1 MRKVISL
8 MIFALMICCCNC
20 SCTRIDAGYEG
31 IKVNLY
37 GSNKGVSDVELV
49 TGRVWFNPVTTAVYE
64 YPTFIQTVDYPPF
77 TINAKD
83 GGAFE
88 VDPTVNMNL
97 IPGKASEVFVK
108 YRRDMSEVIND
119 VLYTHIKN
127 AYRIKLSNYTTDEI
141 VSKREEFE
149 NVTEEYLRQI
159 LLNENF
165 ELGEM
170 TSGLKYPETLEKAI
184 IAKTEAV
191 QNAQRAQNELE
202 LAKANAEKLLV
213 TARAE
218 KEANELRTK
227 GLTPAVLEQMWIEKW
242 DGTLPVYGEV
252 PTLFKDISK

>member
-1 MRKVISL
+1 MKKIVSL
-8 MIFALMICCCNC
+8 MIFAAMICCCNC
-20 SCTRIDAGYEG
+20 SCTRVDAGHEG

-37 GSNKGVSDVELV
+37 GDNKGVDDVELV
-49 TGRVWFNPVTTAVYE
+49 TGWVWFNPIAEAVYE
-64 YPTFIQTVDYPPF
+64 YPTFVQTVNYPAF

-83 GGAFE
+83 GGAFV

-97 IPGKASEVFVK
+97 IPGKASDVFVK
-108 YRRDMSEVIND
+108 YRRDMDEVMEE
-119 VLYTHIKN
+119 VLFTHIKN

-149 NVTEEYLRQI
+149 KVTEDYLRQV
-159 LLNENF
+159 LLAENF

-170 TSGLKYPETLEKAI
+170 TSGLQYPETLEKAI
-184 IAKTEAV
+184 IAKTEAT

-213 TARAE
+213 AARAE
-218 KEANELRTK
+218 KEANELKTK

-242 DGTLPVYGEV
+242 DGKLPMYGSV
-252 PTLFKDISK
+252 PTLFKDITK

>member
-1 MRKVISL
+1 MKKILSL
-8 MIFALMICCCNC
+8 VIFAAMICCCNC
-20 SCTRIDAGYEG
+20 SCSRIDAGHEG

-37 GSNKGVSDVELV
+37 GTNKGVSDVELV
-49 TGRVWFNPVTTAVYE
+49 TGMVWFNPFTEAVYE
-64 YPTFIQTVDYPPF
+64 YPTFVQTVNYPAF

-83 GGAFE
+83 GGAFV

-97 IPGKASEVFVK
+97 IPGKASDVFVK
-108 YRRDMSEVIND
+108 YRRDMDEVMEE
-119 VLYTHIKN
+119 VLFTHIKN

-149 NVTEEYLRQI
+149 KVTEDYLRQV
-159 LLNENF
+159 LLAENF

-184 IAKTEAV
+184 IAKTEAT

-218 KEANELRTK
+218 KEANELKTK

-242 DGTLPVYGEV
+242 DGKLPMYGSV
-252 PTLFKDISK
+252 PTLFKDITK

>member
-1 MRKVISL
+1 MKRIISFIVFTIL
-8 MIFALMICCCNC
+8 VCC
-20 SCTRIDAGYEG
+20 SCTRIDAGHEG

-37 GSNKGVSDVELV
+37 GTNKGVDDVELV
-49 TGRVWFNPVTTAVYE
+49 TGWVWFNIISEAVYE
-64 YPTFIQTVDYPPF
+64 YPTFIQTVDYPQF
-77 TINAKD
+77 SINAKD
-83 GGAFE
+83 GGKFE

-108 YRRDMSEVIND
+108 YRRDMDEVMEE

-149 NVTEEYLRQI
+149 RVTEEYLREV
-159 LLNENF
+159 LLAENF

-184 IAKTEAV
+184 IAKTEAT
-191 QNAQRAQNELE
+191 QNAQKAQNELE

-242 DGTLPVYGEV
+242 DGTLPQYGTV
-252 PTLFKDISK
+252 PTLFKDITK